1 MSIEKVNIFIGQC
14 YSISVCLLESDWLVG
29 WRLFLYGDW
38 LFSLVVDFQLCSI
51 LVDLM
56 LVDSGWLSVSWTM
69 CCFPPMGQAPLRT
82 GPTSS
87 LGEEM

>member
-1 MSIEKVNIFIGQC
+1 MSIEKIIIFLNTFRHSRLTLPTDLVDVKMSIEKVNIFIGQC

-51 LVDLM
+51 LVDA
-56 LVDSGWLSVSWTM
+56 S
-69 CCFPPMGQAPLRT
+69 
-82 GPTSS
+82 
-87 LGEEM
+87 